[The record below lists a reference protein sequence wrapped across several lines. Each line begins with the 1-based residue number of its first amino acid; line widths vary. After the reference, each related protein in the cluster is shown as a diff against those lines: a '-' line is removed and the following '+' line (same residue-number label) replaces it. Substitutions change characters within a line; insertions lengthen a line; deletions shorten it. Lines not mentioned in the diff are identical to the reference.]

1 MNARMGVLTALLTA
15 MLVVTGCTTDSAVP
29 PGEPAAGMPSP
40 EGAVELSEPP
50 EAPPAEDCGD
60 PTASLRPQGALPA
73 PTALPAGSTMAQIRA
88 RGTLIAGV
96 NQNTYNFGYR
106 DPFTGEIAGF
116 EVEIAKRL
124 AQAIFGTADALQL
137 RVLTSAQRIPALEA
151 KEVDLVISTM
161 TINCERL
168 EQIEFSSVYY
178 EAIQQVLVKTDSE
191 YTGLDSLGGKKVCA
205 AEGSTS
211 LRRIAEAPSEPVA
224 VQVPNWTDCLVMLQQ
239 NQIEAV
245 STDDTILAG
254 FKAQDPFTKIV
265 GDALAAEPYG
275 IGVNKEQTD
284 LVRFVN
290 AVLEQMRADGSW
302 GDLYGIWVAD
312 LLDREVPAPP
322 AARYRD

>member
-1 MNARMGVLTALLTA
+1 MNNRVLAVLLAGVLALTA
-15 MLVVTGCTTDSAVP
+15 CTTDSGVPVGEGGTPAV
-29 PGEPAAGMPSP
+29 PSP
-40 EGAVELSEPP
+40 EGAAEVTTPP
-50 EAPPAEDCGD
+50 EEPPAETCD

-73 PTALPAGSTMAQIRA
+73 PEALPAGSTMAAIRA
-88 RGTLIAGV
+88 RGTLIVGI

-106 DPFTGEIAGF
+106 DPFTGQIAGF
-116 EVEIAKRL
+116 EVEMAKRL
-124 AQAIFGTADALQL
+124 TLAIFGTADALQL
-137 RVLTSAQRIPALEA
+137 RVLTSAQRIPALEN

-161 TINCERL
+161 TINCERR

-178 EAIQQVLVKTDSE
+178 EAIQQVLVKKGSG
-191 YTGLDSLGGKKVCA
+191 YTGLDSLGGEKVCA
-205 AEGSTS
+205 ADGSTS
-211 LRRIAEAPSEPVA
+211 LDRIAAAPSRPIA

-239 NQIEAV
+239 NQVEAV

-254 FKAQDPFTKIV
+254 FTAQDPFTEIV
-265 GDALAAEPYG
+265 GEALGAEPYG

-302 GDLYGIWVAD
+302 GQLYGTWVAD
-312 LLDREVPAPP
+312 LLDRQVPPPP